1 MNYENNNRATSSFH
15 LQSQRK
21 GMSII
26 CILQR
31 PVSKVNDGQKMH
43 HEDAHLY
50 KAINTRIEFI
60 RTKIIASKRTRF

>member
-1 MNYENNNRATSSFH
+1 MNFENNNRATSSFH
-15 LQSQRK
+15 LQSQSK

-60 RTKIIASKRTRF
+60 RTKLLLLNEQGF